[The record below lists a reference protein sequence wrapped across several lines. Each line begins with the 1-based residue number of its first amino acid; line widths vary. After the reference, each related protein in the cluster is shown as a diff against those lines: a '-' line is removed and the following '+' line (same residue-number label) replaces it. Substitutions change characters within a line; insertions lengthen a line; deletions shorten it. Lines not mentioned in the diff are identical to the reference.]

1 MLEFYHRMIHQL
13 KMYFSGHCLYNLN
26 HYYNNDLDNK
36 KYDLTDAYWIGDTSV
51 SKYGN
56 IVSIS
61 IEGYTKESFTTG
73 KIIAKVSQ
81 DCLPYKT
88 QYGLCYNNSDNK
100 VFVLAVTEE
109 GNILSELDGLTSV
122 GTIIFGDSTWIRGSI
137 IYISK

>member
-1 MLEFYHRMIHQL
+1 M
-13 KMYFSGHCLYNLN
+13 LN

-36 KYDLTDAYWIGDTSV
+36 KYTLTDRTWIGDSSV
-51 SKYGN
+51 TKYGN

-61 IEGYTKESFTTG
+61 IEGYTMESYTSG

-81 DCLPYKT
+81 DCLPCKT
-88 QYGLCYNNSDNK
+88 QYGLCYNNSNNK

-109 GNILSELDGLTSV
+109 GNILAELDGSTSA
-122 GTIIFGDSTWIRGSI
+122 GAYIFGEFTWIKGTI